1 MREAETFAD
10 RLMIR
15 IGCLSLILMTLVL
28 AVRWNRMPD
37 RLPTHYDFDGTIT
50 GWGNRT
56 SLIGIALTGW
66 ALHIT
71 MYIVSRHPRIWN
83 TGAEITQENALRIYR
98 ILYHML
104 SSITLITDLMF
115 VYITL
120 QTIWY
125 TVLPIWILNLFLA
138 ALAVDLIA
146 SLVILKLNA

>member
-1 MREAETFAD
+1 
-10 RLMIR
+10 
-15 IGCLSLILMTLVL
+15 
-28 AVRWNRMPD
+28 
-37 RLPTHYDFDGTIT
+37 
-50 GWGNRT
+50 
-56 SLIGIALTGW
+56 
-66 ALHIT
+66 

>member
-10 RLMIR
+10 RLMMR

-56 SLIGIALTGW
+56 SL
-66 ALHIT
+66 IT